1 MERLQQWFDDLFS
14 GIPEGILPRWLRS
27 VHTLIAIFT
36 VLTLIAH
43 IWLRYALPDSPAV
56 GWQAPANW
64 PLLAALIIGGI
75 PLVWELFT
83 AMLKGQFGSDLLAG
97 ISIVTSVFL
106 QEYLAGAIVVLMLSG
121 GQALEAYA
129 VRSASSVLDALAK
142 RVPSIAH
149 RRKDD
154 HWEEIPLAMV
164 NPNDLLLIHPHAICP
179 VDGEVIEGHG
189 NMDESFLSGEPYAVP
204 KTPGTAVISG
214 AINGA
219 SALTIKA
226 LRRVE
231 DSRYAK
237 IMQVM
242 QDSAQRRPKM
252 RRLGDQLG
260 ALYTPLALVI
270 ALLAWWFS
278 GEAMRFL
285 AVLVVATPCPL
296 LIGIPVTIIGSI
308 SLAARRSIIIKDPAI
323 LEQLDL
329 IRVAMFDKTGTLTYG
344 RPIMTDVHETSAWN
358 SETLVRMVASLEQY
372 SKHPL
377 SSAIVNEAKN
387 RKLVL
392 QNVDQVREEPG
403 CGLIGQIAGH
413 SIEVTSRKV
422 LLQRLPESS
431 SQLPATKS
439 GLECVILIDGKYAGT
454 FQFRDQ
460 PRSDGRNFVNHLQP
474 SHGIQRVIL
483 VSGDRMEEVKYLA
496 EQVGI
501 SEIYASQ
508 SPEQKLELVR
518 KETAKNKTFF
528 VGDGINDAPALAAA
542 TVGIAFGLGSEITS
556 EAADAVILDNSLERV
571 DELLHLGRRMRRI
584 ALQSAVGGMAVSIIG
599 MLLAAMGWLPP
610 VAGALVQETIDV
622 IAVLNALRTA
632 YPPKVLSDLDG

>member
-164 NPNDLLLIHPHAICP
+164 NPSDLLLIHPHAICP

-344 RPIMTDVHETSAWN
+344 RPIMTDVHETTAWN

-422 LLQRLPESS
+422 LLQRLPDSS

-439 GLECVILIDGKYAGT
+439 GLECVILIDGNYAGT

-496 EQVGI
+496 EQVGLN
-501 SEIYASQ
+501 EIYASQ

>member
-64 PLLAALIIGGI
+64 PLIAALIIGGI

-83 AMLKGQFGSDLLAG
+83 AMLRGQFGSDLLAG

-204 KTPGTAVISG
+204 KTPGTSVISG

-270 ALLAWWFS
+270 ALLAWWLS

-329 IRVAMFDKTGTLTYG
+329 VRVAMFDKTGTLTYG
-344 RPIMTDVHETSAWN
+344 RPILTDVHETSAWN

-377 SSAIVNEAKN
+377 SSAIVTEAKN

-439 GLECVILIDGKYAGT
+439 GLECVILIDRNYAGT

-460 PRSDGRNFVNHLQP
+460 PRSDGRSFVNHLQP

>member
-1 MERLQQWFDDLFS
+1 
-14 GIPEGILPRWLRS
+14 
-27 VHTLIAIFT
+27 
-36 VLTLIAH
+36 
-43 IWLRYALPDSPAV
+43 
-56 GWQAPANW
+56 
-64 PLLAALIIGGI
+64 
-75 PLVWELFT
+75 
-83 AMLKGQFGSDLLAG
+83 
-97 ISIVTSVFL
+97 
-106 QEYLAGAIVVLMLSG
+106 
-121 GQALEAYA
+121 
-129 VRSASSVLDALAK
+129 
-142 RVPSIAH
+142 
-149 RRKDD
+149 
-154 HWEEIPLAMV
+154 
-164 NPNDLLLIHPHAICP
+164 
-179 VDGEVIEGHG
+179 
-189 NMDESFLSGEPYAVP
+189 
-204 KTPGTAVISG
+204 
-214 AINGA
+214 
-219 SALTIKA
+219 
-226 LRRVE
+226 
-231 DSRYAK
+231 
-237 IMQVM
+237 
-242 QDSAQRRPKM
+242 
-252 RRLGDQLG
+252 
-260 ALYTPLALVI
+260 
-270 ALLAWWFS
+270 
-278 GEAMRFL
+278 
-285 AVLVVATPCPL
+285 
-296 LIGIPVTIIGSI
+296 
-308 SLAARRSIIIKDPAI
+308 
-323 LEQLDL
+323 
-329 IRVAMFDKTGTLTYG
+329 
-344 RPIMTDVHETSAWN
+344 MTDVHETTAWN

-422 LLQRLPESS
+422 LLQRLPDSS

-439 GLECVILIDGKYAGT
+439 GLECVILIDGNYAGT

-501 SEIYASQ
+501 NEIYASQ

>member
-43 IWLRYALPDSPAV
+43 IWLRYALPESPAV

-64 PLLAALIIGGI
+64 PLIAALVIGGI

-83 AMLKGQFGSDLLAG
+83 AMLRGQFGSDLLAG

-439 GLECVILIDGKYAGT
+439 GLECVILIDGSYAGT

-632 YPPKVLSDLDG
+632 YPPKVLSDLEG

>member
-83 AMLKGQFGSDLLAG
+83 AMLRGQFGSDLLAG

-164 NPNDLLLIHPHAICP
+164 NPSDLLLIHPHAICP

-344 RPIMTDVHETSAWN
+344 RPIMTDVHETSSWN

-422 LLQRLPESS
+422 LLQRLPESNP
-431 SQLPATKS
+431 QLPATKS
-439 GLECVILIDGKYAGT
+439 GLECVILIDGNYAGT

-474 SHGIQRVIL
+474 RHGIQRVIL

-508 SPEQKLELVR
+508 SPEQKLELVQ

-622 IAVLNALRTA
+622 VAVLNALRTA
-632 YPPKVLSDLDG
+632 YPPKVLSDLDS

>member
-1 MERLQQWFDDLFS
+1 
-14 GIPEGILPRWLRS
+14 
-27 VHTLIAIFT
+27 
-36 VLTLIAH
+36 
-43 IWLRYALPDSPAV
+43 V

-164 NPNDLLLIHPHAICP
+164 NPSDLLLIHPHAICP

-344 RPIMTDVHETSAWN
+344 RPIMTDVHETTAWN

-422 LLQRLPESS
+422 LLQRLPDSS

-439 GLECVILIDGKYAGT
+439 GLECVILIDGNYAGT

-501 SEIYASQ
+501 NEIYASQ

>member
-164 NPNDLLLIHPHAICP
+164 NPSDLLLIHPHAICP

-344 RPIMTDVHETSAWN
+344 RPIMTDVHETTAWN

-422 LLQRLPESS
+422 LLQRLPDSS

-439 GLECVILIDGKYAGT
+439 GLECVILIDGNYVGT

-501 SEIYASQ
+501 NEIYASQ

>member
-164 NPNDLLLIHPHAICP
+164 NPSDLLLIHPHAICP

-344 RPIMTDVHETSAWN
+344 RPIMTDVHETTAWN

-422 LLQRLPESS
+422 LLQRLPDSS

-439 GLECVILIDGKYAGT
+439 GLECVILIDGNYAGT

-501 SEIYASQ
+501 NEIYASQ

>member
-43 IWLRYALPDSPAV
+43 IWLRYSLPDSPAV

-83 AMLKGQFGSDLLAG
+83 AMLRGQFGSDLLAG
-97 ISIVTSVFL
+97 VSIVTSVFL

-260 ALYTPLALVI
+260 ALYTPLALAI

-344 RPIMTDVHETSAWN
+344 RPILTDVHETSAWN

-377 SSAIVNEAKN
+377 SSAIVTEAKN

-439 GLECVILIDGKYAGT
+439 GLECVILIDGNYAGT

>member
-43 IWLRYALPDSPAV
+43 IWLRYALPNSPAV

-83 AMLKGQFGSDLLAG
+83 AMLRGQFGSDLLAG

-518 KETAKNKTFF
+518 QETAKNKTFF

>member
-1 MERLQQWFDDLFS
+1 
-14 GIPEGILPRWLRS
+14 
-27 VHTLIAIFT
+27 
-36 VLTLIAH
+36 
-43 IWLRYALPDSPAV
+43 
-56 GWQAPANW
+56 
-64 PLLAALIIGGI
+64 
-75 PLVWELFT
+75 
-83 AMLKGQFGSDLLAG
+83 
-97 ISIVTSVFL
+97 
-106 QEYLAGAIVVLMLSG
+106 
-121 GQALEAYA
+121 
-129 VRSASSVLDALAK
+129 
-142 RVPSIAH
+142 
-149 RRKDD
+149 
-154 HWEEIPLAMV
+154 
-164 NPNDLLLIHPHAICP
+164 
-179 VDGEVIEGHG
+179 
-189 NMDESFLSGEPYAVP
+189 MDESFLSGEPYAVP

-344 RPIMTDVHETSAWN
+344 RPIMTDVHETTAWN

-422 LLQRLPESS
+422 LLQRLPDSS

-439 GLECVILIDGKYAGT
+439 GLECVILIDGNYAGT

-501 SEIYASQ
+501 NEIYASQ